1 MMIEERNAGEHIND
15 ECDFCHDWAQ
25 CLLDNGKVLQKMFVE
40 PAIKSVWEA
49 MDSEEQ
55 EFWTLLYLKVI
66 KPDIVYSVI
75 EDAEKLIGE
84 ENVAVKRL
92 LTAIKQVKV
101 SEDSLGRLFALR
113 LMAPDKFIEI
123 IDKWVQKALKVG
135 DGE

>member
-1 MMIEERNAGEHIND
+1 MIEERNAGEHIND
-15 ECDFCHDWAQ
+15 ECDFCHNGASY
-25 CLLDNGKVLQKMFVE
+25 LLDNSKVLQKMFVE

-55 EFWTLLYLKVI
+55 DFWTLLYLKAI
-66 KPDIVYSVI
+66 KPDIVCSVI
-75 EDAEKLIGE
+75 EDTEKLIGE

-92 LTAIKQVKV
+92 LTAIKQEKV
-101 SEDSLGRLFALR
+101 SGENIGRLFVLR
-113 LMAPDKFIEI
+113 LMAPDKYIEI